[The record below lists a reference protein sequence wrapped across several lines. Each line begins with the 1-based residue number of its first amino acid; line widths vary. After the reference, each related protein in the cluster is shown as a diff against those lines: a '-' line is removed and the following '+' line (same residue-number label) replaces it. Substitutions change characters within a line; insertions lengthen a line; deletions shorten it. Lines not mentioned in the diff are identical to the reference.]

1 MVKAK
6 GENDIA
12 VGFENIVEQKA
23 GGLVVI
29 GDPFLISQRERLVAL
44 AALHAL
50 PAIYPL
56 REYAIAG
63 GLMSYGASL
72 SAAYRQVG
80 VYVGQILKGD
90 KPASL
95 PVQQSTKVE
104 FILNLKT
111 AKTLGLAVPLSL
123 LNRADEVI
131 E

>member
-1 MVKAK
+1 LLP
-6 GENDIA
+6 
-12 VGFENIVEQKA
+12 A
-23 GGLVVI
+23 GIVI
-29 GDPFLISQRERLVAL
+29 GDPFLISERERLVPL

-56 REYAIAG
+56 REYAAAG
-63 GLMSYGASL
+63 GLVSYGASL

-80 VYVGQILKGD
+80 VYVGRILKGD

-95 PVQQSTKVE
+95 PVQQSTTKVE
-104 FILNLKT
+104 LVLNLKT
-111 AKTLGLAVPLSL
+111 AKALGLTVPLSL